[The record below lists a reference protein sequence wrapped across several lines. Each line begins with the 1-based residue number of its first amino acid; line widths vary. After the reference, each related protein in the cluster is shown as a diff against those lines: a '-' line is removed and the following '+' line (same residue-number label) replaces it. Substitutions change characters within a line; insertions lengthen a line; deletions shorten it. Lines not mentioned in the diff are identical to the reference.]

1 MPSVVDP
8 STSLR
13 VTVVMPSVAEVSFV
27 FAQDDQQS
35 PVMLSAVDP
44 SASLMVMIVTYN
56 GIRITRQKNTKN
68 VIPKIHFIEHR

>member
-13 VTVVMPSVAEVSFV
+13 VTVVMPSVA
-27 FAQDDQQS
+27 
-35 PVMLSAVDP
+35 DP
-44 SASLMVMIVTYN
+44 STSLRVMIVTYN